1 MRVTASTALVCVCMW
16 SISPSAQ
23 QRIGKGAGAPAPG
36 LDPGARVFVLR
47 SEPLDIAAAVVGAP
61 YSADTLT
68 VTTRILA
75 DGNRL
80 EERTEG
86 SVMRDGQGNT
96 RRVQALAGL
105 GGSGEPVRIL
115 TIVRPGERVQF
126 RLDEAGKVAFQLRL
140 PPPPPERDAPRRP
153 DTKSELL
160 GPMQFDNVRAEGTRT
175 IITLPAGSIGNERAI
190 EIVNERWY
198 APELQTVVQTRRVDP
213 RFGEVVY
220 KLVNINRAEPPK
232 HLFEVPAD
240 FTIEEQR
247 PTPTLQRRPPPDPAV
262 EPRSR

>member
-1 MRVTASTALVCVCMW
+1 MTVTASTALVCACIW

-23 QRIGKGAGAPAPG
+23 ERIGTGAGVPAPD

-47 SEPLDIAAAVVGAP
+47 SEPLEIAAAVVGAP

-68 VTTRILA
+68 VTTRLLA

-86 SVMRDGQGNT
+86 SVMRDGQGNI
-96 RRVQALAGL
+96 RRVQTLAGL
-105 GGSGEPVRIL
+105 GGSGERVRIV
-115 TIVRPGERVQF
+115 TIILPAERVQF
-126 RLDEAGKVAFQLRL
+126 RLDEARKVAFQLRL
-140 PPPPPERDAPRRP
+140 PPPPAERDAPQRP
-153 DTKSELL
+153 DTKSVLL
-160 GPMQFDNVRAEGTRT
+160 RPMLFDGVRAEGTRT
-175 IITLPAGSIGNERAI
+175 ITTLPAGTIGNERAI

-247 PTPTLQRRPPPDPAV
+247 PTRIQQRRPPPDPAG
-262 EPRSR
+262 EPR